1 MSDAEK
7 RTFTDEEAL
16 SFHKYPTPGK
26 IAIVPTKPMATQRDL
41 SLAYSPGV
49 AVPVLK
55 IAEDPEAAY
64 DYTSKGN
71 LVAVIS
77 NGTAILGLGNLG
89 ALASKPVMEGKS
101 VLFKRFAD
109 VDSIDIE
116 VSATDPD
123 EIITVVKNIG
133 VTFGG
138 INLEDIKA
146 PECFRIETELQELLD
161 IPVFHDDQHGTAIIS
176 AAGLMNAC
184 AITGREL
191 KDVKVVLCGAGAAGI
206 ASLELIKAM
215 GVRPE
220 NCIAVDNTGVIYNGR
235 PTGMNQWKSAHAV
248 DTDKRTLADALVGAD
263 VFLGLS
269 AKGAV
274 TQEMVKTM
282 AAKPIIFAMA
292 NPDPEITPEEVYAV
306 RPDAIV
312 ATGRSDY
319 ANQVNNV
326 LGFPYIFRGAM
337 DVRARR
343 VNMEMKI
350 ACARA
355 LAELAREDVPDEVA
369 AAYHG
374 TQLKFGPQYI
384 IPTPFDPRLLAY
396 IPPFVAQAAM
406 DTGVAR
412 KPIEDMDAYRASLA
426 QRLDPTAAFL
436 QKLQGAVLKA
446 PNKRIVF
453 AEGEEPTVIRAAH
466 AFEAAG
472 LGHAI
477 LVGRDELVKQNMIEA
492 GLDPAETKLEIINAR
507 VSRHNP
513 EFVDFLYERL
523 SRQGYLK
530 RDVQRLINQDRNS
543 FAASMVALGYAD
555 GMVTG
560 VTRSYDQVLE
570 EVLRVI
576 DPAPDGRVMGMSVV
590 LAKGHTLFIADTNV
604 TEMPEAEELVE
615 IACEA
620 ARTVKSLGY
629 VPRVAFMSY
638 STFGNPMGVRSEKVR
653 DAVAMLDM
661 MDVDFEYEGEMPP
674 ELALDPSKRVNYPF
688 MRLTGPANVLIMPA
702 IHSAAISTQ
711 LVQALG
717 GATVIGPLLLGMDKS
732 VQIAPLSASVS
743 RVLQMATLAA
753 YEQDIAEAQA
763 S

>member
-16 SFHKYPTPGK
+16 SFHQHPTPGK
-26 IAIVPTKPMATQRDL
+26 IAIAATKPMATQRDL

-123 EIITVVKNIG
+123 EIITVAKNIG
-133 VTFGG
+133 ITFGG
-138 INLEDIKA
+138 INLEDIKS

-176 AAGLMNAC
+176 AAGLINAC
-184 AITGREL
+184 HITGRDL
-191 KDVKVVLCGAGAAGI
+191 KDVKVVLNGPGAAGI
-206 ASLELIKAM
+206 ATLELIKAM
-215 GVRPE
+215 GVRHE
-220 NCIAVDNTGVIYNGR
+220 NVIAVDSKGVLYRGR
-235 PTGMNQWKSAHAV
+235 PNDMNQWKSAHAV
-248 DTDKRTLADALVGAD
+248 ETDKRTLAEAVEGAD
-263 VFLGLS
+263 VLIGLS
-269 AKGAV
+269 VKGAF
-274 TQEMVKTM
+274 TQDLIKTM
-282 AAKPIIFAMA
+282 APKPIIFAMA
-292 NPDPEITPEEVYAV
+292 NPDPEISPEEVHAV

-319 ANQVNNV
+319 PNQVNNV
-326 LGFPYIFRGAM
+326 LGFPYIFRGAL

-350 ACARA
+350 ACANA
-355 LAELAREDVPDEVA
+355 LAMLAREDVPDEVA

-374 TQLKFGPQYI
+374 MQLKFGPQYI
-384 IPTPFDPRLLAY
+384 IPTPFDPRLIWY

-412 KPIEDMDAYRASLA
+412 RPIADMDGYRASLA
-426 QRLDPTAAFL
+426 RRLDPGAGFL
-436 QKLQGAVLKA
+436 QKVQGAVLRGPK
-446 PNKRIVF
+446 KRIVF
-453 AEGEEPTVIRAAH
+453 AEGEEPSVIRAAY
-466 AFEAAG
+466 AFESAG

-477 LVGRDELVKQNMIEA
+477 LVGREDTVRKNMREV
-492 GLDPAETKLEIINAR
+492 GLDPEDSRLEIINAR
-507 VSRHNP
+507 LSHRNP
-513 EFVDFLYERL
+513 EYVDYLYARL
-523 SRQGYLK
+523 QRQGYLK

-543 FAASMVALGYAD
+543 FAATMVALGHAD

-560 VTRSYDQVLE
+560 VTRSYDQALE
-570 EVLRVI
+570 EVLRVV
-576 DPAPDGRVMGMSVV
+576 DPADGGRIMGMTVL
-590 LAKGHTLFIADTNV
+590 LAKGHTLFVADTNV

-615 IACEA
+615 IAIEA
-620 ARTVKSLGY
+620 ARAVKTLGY
-629 VPRVAFMSY
+629 TPRVAFMSY
-638 STFGNPMGVRSEKVR
+638 STFGNPMGLRSEKVR
-653 DAVAMLDM
+653 DAVALLDQ
-661 MDVDFEYEGEMPP
+661 MDVEFEYEGEMPP
-674 ELALDPSKRVNYPF
+674 RVALDPERRANYPF

-711 LVQALG
+711 LVQELSD
-717 GATVIGPLLLGMDKS
+717 ATVIGPILLGLEKS

-743 RVLQMATLAA
+743 RILQMATLAA
-753 YEQDIAEAQA
+753 YEQDLLEGQG
-763 S
+763 

>member
-16 SFHKYPTPGK
+16 SFHKHPTPGK
-26 IAIVPTKPMATQRDL
+26 IAIAPTKPMATQRDL

-55 IAEDPEAAY
+55 IAEDPETAY

-133 VTFGG
+133 ITFGG

-176 AAGLMNAC
+176 AAGLINAC
-184 AITGREL
+184 AITGRDIS
-191 KDVKVVLCGAGAAGI
+191 KIKVVLNGAGAAGI
-206 ASLELIKAM
+206 ATIELIKAM
-215 GVRPE
+215 GVSPE
-220 NCIAVDNTGVIYNGR
+220 NVIACDSKGVIYRGR
-235 PTGMNQWKSAHAV
+235 PNDMNQWKSAHAV
-248 DTDKRTLADALVGAD
+248 ETDARTLSEALDGAD
-263 VFLGLS
+263 VFIGLS
-269 AKGAV
+269 VKGAL
-274 TQEMVKTM
+274 TPDMIKAM
-282 AAKPIIFAMA
+282 APKPIIFAMA
-292 NPDPEITPEEVYAV
+292 NPDPEITPEEVYTV
-306 RPDAIV
+306 RADAIV

-319 ANQVNNV
+319 PNQVNNV

-711 LVQALG
+711 LVQSLG
-717 GATVIGPLLLGMDKS
+717 GATVIGPLLLGLSKS

-753 YEQDIAEAQA
+753 YEQDAIEAQG
-763 S
+763 